1 MTQEHI
7 NTYISEITSNPR
19 RYRQDYVIFKYLPE
33 FAEYVD
39 SIEAQS
45 DRDGLPMPF
54 RQKLWHVIN
63 NDLEFQKG
71 ICGCGRRCRFKN
83 NKYATYCSQKCA
95 GSSKDSRGKAIKTC
109 IEKYGVDET
118 IEKYK
123 EFVVEHIE
131 NKSHFNTNVEYIV
144 VL

>member
-39 SIEAQS
+39 SIETQP

-71 ICGCGRRCRFKN
+71 ICVWQEMQVQEQQIRDILFPEVCRQFK
-83 NKYATYCSQKCA
+83 
-95 GSSKDSRGKAIKTC
+95 R
-109 IEKYGVDET
+109 
-118 IEKYK
+118 
-123 EFVVEHIE
+123 F
-131 NKSHFNTNVEYIV
+131 
-144 VL
+144 